1 MAHPASTPASYV
13 SPLAENSNFEF
24 VSGTAIYSNVTAVDT
39 DGIVYNSFYKIK
51 ITRPNGSIAFEQ
63 GMEAGS
69 DGVDPDDAQGY
80 TEQSLIPGIY
90 VVYYAFTYPYRIPI
104 GGTSWTIG
112 YKTNTATYTFVVVE
126 NKLPLKKWTCS
137 DVISRVCELAEP
149 IRKGEKP
156 RFRLQGDNLDG
167 TYAVGTQAALFDT
180 IYAPEFSMTKQT
192 LRECLQQVGEIVHGE
207 PRLTPKKDSE
217 GEWYYEVTYDLFGQG
232 EVWKHAHMPHVLK
245 QVVQNANSYATSIDS
260 AVENIVNVKGAVTEP
275 YADGGKSMR
284 AVEEYV
290 RVTEDNMIFMTSRPI
305 YTISSFEWLQ
315 PTGSGF
321 TAWQIEPYL
330 FEASQYGSQLS
341 SYDGGYPNSKAFA
354 LMYTQGERNITQF
367 NFKQERPIAP
377 AFADYAIIN
386 ILRRVTG
393 DDSLKIDSYPEMVF
407 RIKYVPFYQA
417 RVSQT
422 KPLYDATAVPAAMI
436 YNQQANIVDNEAY
449 GENLKGVI
457 ARLGNEDRAYTYRL
471 SRLSQIPKAGMKFD
485 DEYYI
490 SNVSTEFLP
499 NVILCTV
506 AVTKDFNRMSRY
518 TGISSVKRY
527 AQVSQTMALERN
539 ILYKEYVVI
548 GDAEATDGDSYIQQT
563 LMNDILIPFD
573 SGNVLANPITTVGA
587 KGVSYQGNDWP
598 AVELPVIASAFGNSM
613 VFSWEYQD
621 NYSAGPFTQYQPN
634 GSVSGSAGY
643 YQNEYQYTDYYGRM
657 YYYHFVLK
665 NYGPTVTPSNG
676 VANELPGRDGNIDDS
691 RAFVPYSTLDGQPY
705 ILRKDSREKLQ
716 VNLQIDFVTN
726 RKDFIIGSA
735 LARNCGAVRAATES
749 YGAKLYVLSEP
760 LNKFTDSFPAAG
772 IDLSTLPSAEVTAGG
787 NQVSIVGGMPAAGKA
802 WAIVTAQTTETE
814 QVEDERGNVVTQ
826 SVIRGGDLLIGQNM
840 EFSAGDAFP
849 VVYFTKK
856 REVFN
861 KTVWK
866 DIR

>member
-1 MAHPASTPASYV
+1 MEYNPVTPDNYKSPLPADEFTFV
-13 SPLAENSNFEF
+13 SPKEIYPEQIPAVLAPSYILK
-24 VSGTAIYSNVTAVDT
+24 VRYAGALIYSGDQ
-39 DGIVYNSFYKIK
+39 SF
-51 ITRPNGSIAFEQ
+51 TTTLQ
-63 GMEAGS
+63 
-69 DGVDPDDAQGY
+69 
-80 TEQSLIPGIY
+80 PGIY
-90 VVYYAFTYPYRIPI
+90 EVLYGCAMYSQE
-104 GGTSWTIG
+104 GGG
-112 YKTNTATYTFVVVE
+112 NNAYDVNTATYTFIVVE
-126 NKLPLKKWTCS
+126 NHLPHKRWTCT
-137 DVISRVCELAEP
+137 DVINRLLDIAEP

-156 RFRLQGDNLDG
+156 RFKLQGVNDDG
-167 TYAVGTQAALFDT
+167 SYEAGSQAALFET
-180 IYAPEFSMTKQT
+180 ILAPEFAFTKQT
-192 LRECLQQVGEIVHGE
+192 LRECLQQVGEVLHGE
-207 PRLTPKKDSE
+207 PRLTPKKDSA
-217 GEWYYEVTYDLFGQG
+217 GEWYYEVSYDLFGQPKK
-232 EVWKHAHMPHVLK
+232 WMHANRPHVIA
-245 QVVQNANSYATSIDS
+245 QVSQNANSYATSIDS
-260 AVENIVNVKGAVTEP
+260 AAENIVNVKGTMTEP
-275 YADGGKSMR
+275 YAGGGKSMR
-284 AVEEYV
+284 AMEEYV
-290 RVTEDNMIFMTSRPI
+290 RITDQNMIFMTSRSI

-315 PTGSGF
+315 PTESGF
-321 TAWQIEPYL
+321 KAWQIEPYL
-330 FEASQYGSQLS
+330 FESSQYGSQLS

-367 NFKQERPIAP
+367 NFKQDEPIAP

-422 KPLYDATAVPAAMI
+422 KPLYDKNAVPAAMI
-436 YNQQANIVDNEAY
+436 YNQQSNVMDSTAY

-457 ARLGNEDRAYTYRL
+457 ARLGNEDKSYTYRL
-471 SRLSQIPKAGMKFD
+471 SRLNQIPKAGMKYD

-490 SNVSTEFLP
+490 SGVYTQFLP
-499 NVILCTV
+499 NVIMCTV
-506 AVTKDFNRMSRY
+506 TLTKDFNRLARY
-518 TGISSVKRY
+518 TGVSSVKRY

-539 ILYKEYVVI
+539 VLYKEYVVI
-548 GDAEATDGDSYIQQT
+548 GDAEAADGDSYIQQT
-563 LMNDILIPFD
+563 LMNDILLPFD
-573 SGNVLANPITTVGA
+573 SGNVLANPVTTVGA
-587 KGVSYQGNDWP
+587 KGVSYQGNDLP
-598 AVELPVIASAFGNSM
+598 AVELPVIASAFGNSIL
-613 VFSWEYQD
+613 FSWEYQD
-621 NYSAGPFTQYQPN
+621 NYSAGPVSQPMPT
-634 GSVSGSAGY
+634 GDVTGY
-643 YQNEYQYTDYYGRM
+643 FQNEYPYTDYYGRM

-665 NYGPTVTPSNG
+665 DYGPTVTPSNG

-726 RKDFIIGSA
+726 RQNFMIGSA

-749 YGAKLYVLSEP
+749 YGAKLYVLPEP
-760 LNKFTDSFPAAG
+760 LNKFTDSFAAAG
-772 IDLSTLPSAEVTAGG
+772 IDLGTLPSADIVHTAGL
-787 NQVSIVGGMPAAGKA
+787 NQISIVGGMPAAGKA

-814 QVEDERGNVVTQ
+814 QVEDEQGNVVTQ

-861 KTVWK
+861 KAVWK

>member
-1 MAHPASTPASYV
+1 MPRDPNTPVSYV
-13 SPLAENSNFEF
+13 SPLPASEF
-24 VSGTAIYSNVTAVDT
+24 TFVPVSQIYPLGEGVINYSRILKVRLNGNLVFTGTEDESYTAKLT
-39 DGIVYNSFYKIK
+39 
-51 ITRPNGSIAFEQ
+51 
-63 GMEAGS
+63 
-69 DGVDPDDAQGY
+69 
-80 TEQSLIPGIY
+80 PGIY
-90 VVYYAFTYPYRIPI
+90 TAFYGISVTQP
-104 GGTSWTIG
+104 GTPVSYDVSTV
-112 YKTNTATYTFVVVE
+112 TYTFQVVE
-126 NKLPLKKWTCS
+126 NHLPLKKWTCT
-137 DVISRVCELAEP
+137 DVINRLLDIAEP

-156 RFRLQGDNLDG
+156 RFKLQGVNDDG
-167 TYAVGTQAALFDT
+167 SYEAGSQAALFET
-180 IYAPEFSMTKQT
+180 ILAPEFAFTKQT
-192 LRECLQQVGEIVHGE
+192 LRECLQQVGEVLHGE
-207 PRLTPKKDSE
+207 PRLTPKKDSA
-217 GEWYYEVTYDLFGQG
+217 GTWYYEVSYDLFGQPKK
-232 EVWKHAHMPHVLK
+232 WMHANRPHVIA
-245 QVVQNANSYATSIDS
+245 QVSQNANSYATSIDS
-260 AVENIVNVKGAVTEP
+260 AAENIVNVKGTMTEP

-284 AVEEYV
+284 VMEEYV
-290 RVTEDNMIFMTSRPI
+290 RITDQNMIFMTSRPI

-315 PTGSGF
+315 PTESGF
-321 TAWQIEPYL
+321 KAWQIEPYL
-330 FEASQYGSQLS
+330 FESSQYGSQLS

-367 NFKQERPIAP
+367 NFKQDEPIAP

-422 KPLYDATAVPAAMI
+422 KPLYDKAAVPAAMI
-436 YNQQANIVDNEAY
+436 YNQQSNVMDSTAY

-457 ARLGNEDRAYTYRL
+457 ARLGNEDKSYTYRL
-471 SRLSQIPKAGMKFD
+471 SRLNQIPKAGMKYD

-490 SNVSTEFLP
+490 SGVYTQFLP
-499 NVILCTV
+499 NVIMCTV
-506 AVTKDFNRMSRY
+506 TLTKDFNRLARY
-518 TGISSVKRY
+518 TGVSSVKRY

-539 ILYKEYVVI
+539 VLYKEYVVI
-548 GDAEATDGDSYIQQT
+548 GDAEAADGDSYIQQT
-563 LMNDILIPFD
+563 LMNDILLPFD
-573 SGNVLANPITTVGA
+573 SGNVLANPVTTVGA
-587 KGVSYQGNDWP
+587 KGVSYQGNDLP
-598 AVELPVIASAFGNSM
+598 AVELPVIASAFGNSIM
-613 VFSWEYQD
+613 FSWEYQD
-621 NYSAGPFTQYQPN
+621 NYSAGPVSQPMPT
-634 GSVSGSAGY
+634 GDVTGY
-643 YQNEYQYTDYYGRM
+643 FQNEYPYTDYYGRM

-665 NYGPTVTPSNG
+665 DYGPTVTPSNG

-749 YGAKLYVLSEP
+749 YGAKLYVLPEP

-772 IDLSTLPSAEVTAGG
+772 IDLSTLPSAEVTHTSGV
-787 NQVSIVGGMPAAGKA
+787 NQISIVGGMPAAGKA

-826 SVIRGGDLLIGQNM
+826 SVTKGGELLIGQNM

>member
-13 SPLAENSNFEF
+13 SPLAANSKFEF
-24 VSGTAIYSNVTAVDT
+24 VSGTAIYSNVTTVDT

-80 TEQSLIPGIY
+80 TEQSLMPGIY

-112 YKTNTATYTFVVVE
+112 YKTNTATYTFIVVE

-149 IRKGEKP
+149 LRQGEKP
-156 RFRLQGDNLDG
+156 RFKLQGVNDDG
-167 TYAVGTQAALFDT
+167 SYEAGSQAELFDK
-180 IYAPEFSMTKQT
+180 IPAPEFAFTKQT
-192 LRECLQQVGEIVHGE
+192 LRECLQQVGEVLHGE
-207 PRLTPKKDSE
+207 PRLIPKKDSA
-217 GEWYYEVTYDLFGQG
+217 GTWYYEVSYDLFGQPKK
-232 EVWKHAHMPHVLK
+232 WMHANRPHVIA
-245 QVVQNANSYATSIDS
+245 QVSQNADSYATSIDS
-260 AVENIVNVKGAVTEP
+260 AAENIVNVKGTMTEP
-275 YADGGKSMR
+275 YAGGGKSMR
-284 AVEEYV
+284 AMEEYV
-290 RVTEDNMIFMTSRPI
+290 RITDQNMIFMTSRPI

-315 PTGSGF
+315 PTESGF
-321 TAWQIEPYL
+321 KAWQIEPYL
-330 FEASQYGSQLS
+330 FESSQYGSQLS

-367 NFKQERPIAP
+367 NFKQENPVSSDV
-377 AFADYAIIN
+377 FENYAIIN

-422 KPLYDATAVPAAMI
+422 KPLYDKNAVPAAMI
-436 YNQQANIVDNEAY
+436 YNQQSNVMDSTAY

-457 ARLGNEDRAYTYRL
+457 ARLGNEDKSYTYRL
-471 SRLSQIPKAGMKFD
+471 SRLNQIPKAGMKYD

-490 SNVSTEFLP
+490 SGVYTQFLP
-499 NVILCTV
+499 NVIMCTV
-506 AVTKDFNRMSRY
+506 TLTKDFNRLARY
-518 TGISSVKRY
+518 TGVSSVKRY

-539 ILYKEYVVI
+539 VLYKEYVVI
-548 GDAEATDGDSYIQQT
+548 GDAEAADGDSYIQQT
-563 LMNDILIPFD
+563 LMNDILLPFD
-573 SGNVLANPITTVGA
+573 SGNVLANPVTTVGA
-587 KGVSYQGNDWP
+587 KGVSYQGNDLP
-598 AVELPVIASAFGNSM
+598 AVELPVIASAFGNSIL
-613 VFSWEYQD
+613 FSWEYQD
-621 NYSAGPFTQYQPN
+621 NYSAGP
-634 GSVSGSAGY
+634 VSKPMPTGDVTGY
-643 YQNEYQYTDYYGRM
+643 FQNEYQYADYYGRM
-657 YYYHFVLK
+657 YCYHFVLK
-665 NYGPTVTPSNG
+665 DYGPTVTPSNG

-726 RKDFIIGSA
+726 RQNFMIGSA

-749 YGAKLYVLSEP
+749 YGAKLYVLPEP
-760 LNKFTDSFPAAG
+760 LNKFTDSFSAAG
-772 IDLSTLPSAEVTAGG
+772 IDLSTLPSAEIVHTAGV
-787 NQVSIVGGMPAAGKA
+787 NRISIGGGMPAAGKA

-814 QVEDERGNVVTQ
+814 QVEDEQGNVVTQ
-826 SVIRGGDLLIGQNM
+826 SVTKGGELLIGQNM

-861 KTVWK
+861 KAVWK

>member
-1 MAHPASTPASYV
+1 MEYNPVTPEKYKSPLPAGPFTFV
-13 SPLAENSNFEF
+13 SPQEVYPEQIPSVLAPSYILKVRYKGEL
-24 VSGTAIYSNVTAVDT
+24 VYSGDQ
-39 DGIVYNSFYKIK
+39 
-51 ITRPNGSIAFEQ
+51 AFTTTLQ
-63 GMEAGS
+63 A
-69 DGVDPDDAQGY
+69 
-80 TEQSLIPGIY
+80 GIY
-90 VVYYAFTYPYRIPI
+90 EVLYGCAMYSQA
-104 GGTSWTIG
+104 GGG
-112 YKTNTATYTFVVVE
+112 NNAYDVNTATYTFIVVE

-149 IRKGEKP
+149 LRQGEKP

-167 TYAVGTQAALFDT
+167 TYAAGSQAELFDT

-207 PRLTPKKDSE
+207 PRLTPKKDST

-275 YADGGKSMR
+275 YAGGGKSMR

-290 RVTEDNMIFMTSRPI
+290 RVTEDNMLFMTSRPV

-367 NFKQERPIAP
+367 NFKQEQPIAP
-377 AFADYAIIN
+377 AFGNYAIVN

-393 DDSLKIDSYPEMVF
+393 DDSLNISDYPEMVF

-548 GDAEATDGDSYIQQT
+548 GDAEAADGDSYIQQT
-563 LMNDILIPFD
+563 LMNDILLPFD

-587 KGVSYQGNDWP
+587 KGVSYQGNDLP

-621 NYSAGPFTQYQPN
+621 NYSAGPFTQYQSN
-634 GSVSGSAGY
+634 GIVSGSAGY
-643 YQNEYQYTDYYGRM
+643 YQNEYQYADYYGRM

-665 NYGPTVTPSNG
+665 DDGPTVTPSNG

-726 RKDFIIGSA
+726 RQNFMIGSA

-749 YGAKLYVLSEP
+749 YGAKLYVLPEP
-760 LNKFTDSFPAAG
+760 LNKFTDSFAAAG
-772 IDLSTLPSAEVTAGG
+772 IDLGTLPSADIAAGG
-787 NQVSIVGGMPAAGKA
+787 NQISVVGGMPAAGKA

-826 SVIRGGDLLIGQNM
+826 SVTKGGELLIGQNM